1 MNLQIKKATMALS
14 LGMLCTTAMA
24 QQKQIS
30 GTVKDATGEPMVGVT
45 VMADGRAAA
54 VTDMDGNFTI
64 NEAKPN
70 TKLTISYVGYADQT
84 FTVGNRSDFNVVM
97 KEDNQQLD
105 EVVVV
110 GYGTMKKKDLTG
122 SVSSIKSADIQNVAA
137 ANALQAMQAKIPGMD
152 LTRTSGQAGSDVNMT
167 LRGNRSISAN
177 NSPLILVDGVEY
189 GSTMDIPATDIESID
204 VLKDASSTAI
214 YGTKGANGVI
224 IITTKRG
231 TAGKTHV
238 NFNAYLSFN
247 TPTSMIKGMQGTR
260 EVQRFVD
267 RANYKADL
275 ESGNWGSSN
284 LTADDLNIWMDLE
297 DGTNQLDII
306 HNGSYTDWYD
316 TFMQNSTTQN
326 YEASVSGG
334 NEKTSFAGSLAAMYD
349 KGLLKNDAMDRYN
362 GRLSFD
368 HQINKIFKVGMS
380 AAFTYRSHDFRAAL
394 FNAARKM
401 TSITHAYRSDTGDII
416 KTPNPM
422 YPAHVNPLMD
432 EGDNFQR
439 NIESTRLIGSAYL
452 LATPMKGLSYR
463 TQFTVDR
470 KDRRIGQ
477 YADYE
482 SVSNYQAP
490 HVSTINNEQQIT
502 TTINWQNT
510 VSYNFDLSE
519 IHHFNAMLGQELY
532 QTVEEG
538 LNVGGSALPE
548 HFYKSSFFDVTKIL
562 DPAVGSGY
570 TKQSLLSFF
579 GRVNYNLLD
588 RYLFAA
594 SLRTDGSSVLAKGH
608 KWGWFPSASAG
619 WRISEEPFMT
629 SAKSWLANLKL
640 RLSYGVSGNAA
651 VNPYQTLATLSPA
664 VTGGTDMIPMSMAN
678 PNLTWETTKAW
689 NFGLDFGFL
698 DGRVGGSVDYYI
710 THTDDLL
717 YMKSAPAT
725 SVFTSVLSNIGK
737 TKGNG
742 VEVTLNA
749 IPVRTKDFEWTI
761 DASYSHA
768 HDEVAE
774 LADGLQKNILGYDKS
789 LIVGEPVSIFY
800 DYQSDGCWGV
810 GEYDKYVADMAAKGI
825 TVEAPI
831 TNYGQPG
838 TVKIVDQNGDGIID
852 DDNDRVTFQRTPKHI
867 IGLTNSL
874 SYKGFALSIQA
885 MARLGGYM
893 AYEANTLVGLDDNDA
908 NWADVDY
915 WTYSDQGAKIP
926 NPGTDPKVFGKYK
939 TALLYEKADFFKIK
953 DITLSYSLPK
963 RVISKAKIANA
974 RVYCS
979 LKNYITFSKVDNYD
993 AEIGGSI
1000 NWPLAKQ
1007 CVIGVNLSF

>member
-1 MNLQIKKATMALS
+1 MALG
-14 LGMLCTTAMA
+14 LGLLCVPTFA
-24 QQKQIS
+24 QQKQIT
-30 GTVKDATGEPMVGVT
+30 GNVKDAAGEPMIGVT
-45 VMADGRAAA
+45 VMADGQAAA

-64 NEAKPN
+64 KDVKPS
-70 TKLTISYVGYADQT
+70 TKLTISYVGYSDQT
-84 FTVGNRSDFNVVM
+84 LTVGNQSNFDVVM

-122 SVSSIKSADIQNVAA
+122 SVSTIKADDIQNVAA
-137 ANALQAMQAKIPGMD
+137 SNALQAMQAKVPGMD
-152 LTRTSGQAGSDVNMT
+152 LTRSSGQAGSDVNMT
-167 LRGNRSISAN
+167 LRGNRSISAS

-189 GSTMDIPATDIESID
+189 GSTVDIPATDIESID

-231 TAGKTHV
+231 SAGKTKV

-247 TPTSMIKGMQGTR
+247 TPTSMVKGMQGTR

-267 RANYKADL
+267 RANYQADL
-275 ESGNWGSSN
+275 ASGNWGSSN
-284 LTADDLNIWMDLE
+284 LTADDLTIWMNLE
-297 DGTNQLDII
+297 DGTSQLDII
-306 HNGSYTDWYD
+306 HDGSYTDWYD

-368 HQINKIFKVGMS
+368 HRINKAFKVGMS
-380 AAFTYRSHDFRAAL
+380 ASFTYRSHDFRAAL

-401 TSITHAYRSDTGDII
+401 TSITHAYRSDTGEIY

-432 EGDNFQR
+432 EGPNYQR
-439 NIESTRLIGSAYL
+439 NVESTRLIGSAYL
-452 LATPMKGLSYR
+452 QFTPIKGFSYKS
-463 TQFTVDR
+463 QFTVDR
-470 KDRRIGQ
+470 KNRRNGQ

-490 HVSTINNEQQIT
+490 HVSTISNSQSMS

-510 VSYNFDLSE
+510 VNYAFDLKE
-519 IHHFNAMLGQELY
+519 IHHFNILAGQELY
-532 QTVEEG
+532 QTVDEELG
-538 LNVGGSALPE
+538 VNGSALAE
-548 HFYKSSFFDVTKIL
+548 HYYQSAFYDVTKIL
-562 DPAVGSGY
+562 DAAVGSDY

-579 GRVNYNLLD
+579 GRVNYNLMD

-594 SLRTDGSSVLAKGH
+594 SLRADGSSVLAKGH
-608 KWGWFPSASAG
+608 KWGYFPSASAG
-619 WRISEEPFMT
+619 WRVSEERFMQ
-629 SAKSWLANLKL
+629 SAKGWLSNLKL
-640 RLSYGVSGNAA
+640 RLSWGVSGNAA
-651 VNPYQTLATLSPA
+651 VNPYQTLATLTPA

-678 PNLTWETTKAW
+678 PNLSWETTKAW

-698 DGRVGGSVDYYI
+698 DGRIGGSIDYYI

-725 SVFTSVLSNIGK
+725 SVFTSVLSNVGK
-737 TKGNG
+737 TKGSG
-742 VEVTLNA
+742 IEVALNA
-749 IPVRTKDFEWTI
+749 VPVRTKDFEWSV

-768 HDEVAE
+768 QDEVTE
-774 LADGLQKNILGYDKS
+774 LADGLDRNILGYSNS

-800 DYQSDGCWGV
+800 DYETDGCWSV
-810 GEYDKYVADMAAKGI
+810 GEYDQYVADMAAKGV
-825 TVEAPI
+825 TVTSPI

-852 DDNDRVTFQRTPKHI
+852 ENNDRITYQRTPKHI
-867 IGLTNSL
+867 LGLTNNF

-893 AYEANTLVGLDDNDA
+893 AYDANNAIGLDDGDA
-908 NWADVDY
+908 NWADIDY
-915 WTYSDQGAKIP
+915 WTYTNQSAKIP
-926 NPGTDPKVFGKYK
+926 NPGSDSKVYGRYK

-953 DITLSYSLPK
+953 DITLSYNLPK
-963 RVISKAKIANA
+963 SLLGKARISSV

-979 LKNYITFSKVDNYD
+979 LKNYITFSRVDNYD
-993 AEIGGSI
+993 SEMGGSI

>member
-1 MNLQIKKATMALS
+1 MNLQIKRATMALS
-14 LGMLCTTAMA
+14 LGLLCVPTFA
-24 QQKQIS
+24 QQKQIT
-30 GTVKDATGEPMVGVT
+30 GNVKDATGEPMIGVT
-45 VMADGRAAA
+45 VMADGQAAA

-64 NEAKPN
+64 RDAKPN
-70 TKLTISYVGYADQT
+70 TKLTISYVGYADQS
-84 FTVGNRSDFNVVM
+84 FTVGNRSTFDVVM

-122 SVSSIKSADIQNVAA
+122 SVSSVKAADIQNVAA
-137 ANALQAMQAKIPGMD
+137 SNALQAMQAKVPGMD
-152 LTRTSGQAGSDVNMT
+152 LTRTSGQAGADVNMT

-189 GSTMDIPATDIESID
+189 GSTVDIPATDIESID

-231 TAGKTHV
+231 SAGNTRV

-247 TPTSMIKGMQGTR
+247 TPTSMVKGMQGTR

-267 RANYKADL
+267 RANYQADL
-275 ESGNWGSSN
+275 ASGNWGSSN
-284 LTADDLNIWMDLE
+284 LTADDLSIWMNLE
-297 DGTNQLDII
+297 DGTSQLDII
-306 HNGSYTDWYD
+306 HDGSYTDWYD

-326 YEASVSGG
+326 YEASVRGG

-368 HQINKIFKVGMS
+368 HQISKWFKVGMS
-380 AAFTYRSHDFRAAL
+380 AAFTYRSHDYRAAL

-401 TSITHAYRSDTGDII
+401 TSITHAYRSDTGEVY

-439 NIESTRLIGSAYL
+439 NMENTRLIGSAYL
-452 LATPMKGLSYR
+452 QFTPIKGFSYKS
-463 TQFTVDR
+463 QFTVDR
-470 KDRRIGQ
+470 KNRRNGQ

-490 HVSTINNEQQIT
+490 HVSTISNEHSVS

-510 VSYNFDLSE
+510 ANYAFDLGQ
-519 IHHFNAMLGQELY
+519 IHHFNVLAGQELY
-532 QTVEEG
+532 QTVDENLG
-538 LNVGGSALPE
+538 VNGSALPE
-548 HFYKSSFFDVTKIL
+548 HYYQSAFYDVTKIQGA
-562 DPAVGSGY
+562 AVGSGY

-594 SLRTDGSSVLAKGH
+594 SLRADGSSVLAKGH
-608 KWGWFPSASAG
+608 KWGYFPSASAG
-619 WRISEEPFMT
+619 WRVSEERFMQ
-629 SAKSWLANLKL
+629 SAKGWLSNLKL
-640 RLSYGVSGNAA
+640 RLSWGVSGNAA
-651 VNPYQTLATLSPA
+651 VNPYQTLATLTPA

-678 PNLTWETTKAW
+678 PELSWETTKAW
-689 NFGLDFGFL
+689 NIGLDFGFL
-698 DGRVGGSVDYYI
+698 DGRIGGSIDYYI

-725 SVFTSVLSNIGK
+725 SVFTSVLSNVGK
-737 TKGNG
+737 TKGSG
-742 VEVTLNA
+742 IEVALNA
-749 IPVRTKDFEWTI
+749 VPVRTKDFEWTI

-768 HDEVAE
+768 QDEVSE
-774 LADGLQKNILGYDKS
+774 LADGLQRNILGYNKT

-800 DYQSDGCWGV
+800 DYEADGCWGV

-825 TVEAPI
+825 TVTAPV

-838 TVKIVDQNGDGIID
+838 TVKIVDQNGDGVID
-852 DDNDRVTFQRTPKHI
+852 EDNDRVTFQRTPKHI
-867 IGLTNSL
+867 FGLTNNF

-893 AYEANTLVGLDDNDA
+893 AFDANNLIGLDDNDA

-915 WTYSDQGAKIP
+915 WTYTDQGAKIP
-926 NPGTDPKVFGKYK
+926 NPGSDPKVYSAFK
-939 TALLYEKADFFKIK
+939 TSLLYEKADFFKIK
-953 DITLSYSLPK
+953 DITLSYNLPK
-963 RVISKAKIANA
+963 SIISKAKISNA

-979 LKNYITFSKVDNYD
+979 LKNYITFSSVDNYD
-993 AEIGGSI
+993 AEMGGSI

-1007 CVIGVNLSF
+1007 CVIGVNLTF